1 MNLISLFCFII
12 TSITILSCIGKQRDI
27 FSPTRLFVF
36 IWSLAIGLAELKFS
50 RFQHQWSLYGWAM
63 LLLSIISFLIGVFA
77 VYVIYYKKEILSFD
91 EIRNII
97 QNTQVDQKKF
107 YYVIIILFVAYI
119 ISYIVIVLVRG
130 YVPILSN
137 HPSESRTQ
145 VDVFG
150 FGLIIHGATSIM
162 FFIVQ
167 YLLLIKQN
175 SSRKITLVII
185 LLITFIT
192 YFALLQRYDLVFWII
207 ISLVF
212 YYYSRKVR
220 IRSVLLFVLGLLSIM
235 YAIQN
240 IRLSKYFAGYL
251 YVFSEM
257 KFSPK
262 YAIFTEPYMYIVMN
276 LENFTNAVT
285 KITQHTF
292 GYYTFNFIMS
302 LTGLKH
308 WIQGYSN
315 LDDAPF
321 LNSGYNTYTMFWD
334 FYRDFGALGLGV
346 ISFSLGFLIS
356 TLYYKFRTKPN
367 QHTLS
372 LYSIGVFV
380 ILFSFFIDPIG
391 QLHFFFNTSL
401 IFFITFVVLKERDS
415 KKII

>member
-1 MNLISLFCFII
+1 MNLISLICFII
-12 TSITILSCIGKQRDI
+12 IAVTILSCFGKAKDI

-50 RFQHQWSLYGWAM
+50 RFQHQWSVYGWVV
-63 LLLSIISFLIGVFA
+63 LLLSISSFLIGVFA

-91 EIRNII
+91 EIRKII
-97 QNTQVDQKKF
+97 QNTQIDQKKF
-107 YYVIIILFVAYI
+107 YNVIVFLFVAYI
-119 ISYIVIVLVRG
+119 ISYVVIAIIRG
-130 YVPILSN
+130 YIPILSN

-145 VDVFG
+145 GDVFG
-150 FGLIIHGATSIM
+150 FGLIIHAATSIM

-167 YLLLIKQN
+167 YLLLIEKN
-175 SSRKITLVII
+175 HSKKITLVII
-185 LLITFIT
+185 LFITFIT

-220 IRSVLLFVLGLLSIM
+220 IRSVFIFVLGLLSIM

-240 IRLSKYFAGYL
+240 IRLSKYFTGYL

-257 KFSPK
+257 RFSPK

-285 KITQHTF
+285 KITHHTF
-292 GYYTFNFIMS
+292 GYFTFNFIMS

-308 WIQGYSN
+308 WIQDYSN
-315 LDDAPF
+315 LNDTPF

-334 FYRDFGALGLGV
+334 FYRDFGVLGLGI

-356 TLYYKFRTKPN
+356 TLYYNFRTKPN

-380 ILFSFFIDPIG
+380 ILFSFFINPIG

-401 IFFITFVVLKERDS
+401 IFFITFVTLKKTDS